1 MFDYT
6 KASAAIISDDIKK
19 YVKIFKNFSL
29 VFTTCYFIFVIFTQT
44 GVLAINITLALLFL
58 MYSIFEFVT
67 FTNDLKKIKKVV
79 KKSYRAIMLSIKLFT
94 LVAMIYGIYTATTD
108 ISAISI
114 LFAVLMVLFWVLQ
127 VFLELFV
134 HVFENKF
141 ALFIAGYNKDM
152 EDLKKPV
159 TDLKKV
165 VRRLKGEVIPP
176 EPEKSKELVRLEK
189 KIREIENEKIAQ
201 RNLQKGLQKKV
212 IKPKK
217 MLKQKPSK
225 NNSDIKLLK

>member
-1 MFDYT
+1 M
-6 KASAAIISDDIKK
+6 
-19 YVKIFKNFSL
+19 
-29 VFTTCYFIFVIFTQT
+29 
-44 GVLAINITLALLFL
+44 
-58 MYSIFEFVT
+58 
-67 FTNDLKKIKKVV
+67 V
-79 KKSYRAIMLSIKLFT
+79 KKKLSGHNALIKLFT

-159 TDLKKV
+159 NDLKKV

-189 KIREIENEKIAQ
+189 KIREIENERRLPKEIYK
-201 RNLQKGLQKKV
+201 RGYKKKV